1 MFSRYEI
8 AQCLPDVPRWVEARA
23 CLLDGPCEL
32 HRLRFALGWIKNN
45 SCKL

>member
-23 CLLDGPCEL
+23 CLLNGPCEL
-32 HRLRFALGWIKNN
+32 LG
-45 SCKL
+45 LQEQPT